1 MRSEISG
8 PRERERGEGS
18 IGTFLRRTM
27 ERILDGGIIRFFEA
41 GKAEGRSR
49 PDPLSRGALRLYL
62 RKWFSCLKSRS
73 QKWSSHLGMFAK
85 TKKRE
90 DCIPQSVVHRAK
102 RTHFDT
108 FRKQSLQKIKKC
120 SPCSSY
126 FFLLLPPKFC
136 RGRAKAFLQ
145 VKRRTIFKLR

>member
-1 MRSEISG
+1 
-8 PRERERGEGS
+8 
-18 IGTFLRRTM
+18 M

-90 DCIPQSVVHRAK
+90 DCIPQSVAHRAK

-126 FFLLLPPKFC
+126 FFLLLPPKFSAGEEQKLFYKWKGGHFLNC
-136 RGRAKAFLQ
+136 GNLCCFGRHYLGAAALQFAAAF
-145 VKRRTIFKLR
+145 